1 VLKKAGIVVAT
12 SAAAL
17 LAVSPLAF
25 AGDFGG
31 DNGDNDHHH
40 HNHHSRQAGCDQDTT
55 ARNNDRGRRGDGALI
70 DVSRNAV
77 QVPIQACNNNVLNNI
92 GVGILGRGRAD
103 GGNNGR

>member
-25 AGDFGG
+25 AGDYSDH
-31 DNGDNDHHH
+31 DNGGDHHH
-40 HNHHSRQAGCDQDTT
+40 HHHHHSRGCEQETT
-55 ARNNDRGRRGDGALI
+55 ARTGSNDRHGDGGFI
-70 DVSRNAV
+70 NVSRNAV

-103 GGNNGR
+103 GGNNGRG